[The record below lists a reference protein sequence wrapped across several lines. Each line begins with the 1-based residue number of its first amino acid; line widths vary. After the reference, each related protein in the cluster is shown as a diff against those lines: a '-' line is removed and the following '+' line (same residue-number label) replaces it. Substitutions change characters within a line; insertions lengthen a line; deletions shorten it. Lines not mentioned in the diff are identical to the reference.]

1 VEDNDDHT
9 DAGPAVRR
17 SNADEEPGFTAVAI
31 VALALAIGANTA
43 MYSIIN
49 AMLLPPFPFRDLDRA
64 VSVWEAEA
72 KRTSHA
78 GGPGQFP

>member
-1 VEDNDDHT
+1 MMTTLMQDLRY
-9 DAGPAVRR
+9 GVRMLMK
-17 SNADEEPGFTAVAI
+17 SPGFTAVAI
-31 VALALAIGANTA
+31 VALALGIGANTA
-43 MYSIIN
+43 MYSMIN
-49 AMLLPPFPFRDLDRA
+49 AMLLRPFPFRDLDRA